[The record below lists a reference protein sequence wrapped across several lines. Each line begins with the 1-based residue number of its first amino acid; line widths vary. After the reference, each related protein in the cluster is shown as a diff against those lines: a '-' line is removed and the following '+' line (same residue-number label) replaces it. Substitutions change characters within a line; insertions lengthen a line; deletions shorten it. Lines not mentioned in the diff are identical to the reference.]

1 MDDRGS
7 RGGAGIRQLT
17 LSDLEPDPGS
27 ASIHVLLDLDG
38 CLIDSREPILRS
50 LNAALRSF
58 GLTTITAADLEPLVG
73 PPLHDGVTAL
83 LADRDADLDL
93 VPPIIAAYREHY
105 ADLSI
110 ELAALVPGMDGVVDQ
125 LASGHTLA
133 VVTTKPTVFA
143 EPIIEALGLRDRF
156 AAVVGPKLHAPEP
169 KRVTLGRA
177 LDELEAAPG
186 DAVMV
191 GDRRFDIEA
200 AGAHGVPSV
209 GVTWGHGTADE
220 LRAAGA
226 DRIVDAPAQLP
237 AAISA
242 VASSR
247 PPGGGSP

>member
-1 MDDRGS
+1 MDDRRP

-17 LSDLEPDPGS
+17 LSGLGTDPAS
-27 ASIHVLLDLDG
+27 ASSLVLLDLDG

-58 GLTTITAADLEPLVG
+58 GLTTVSATDLEPLVG
-73 PPLHDGVTAL
+73 PPLHDGITAL
-83 LADRDADLDL
+83 LAERDADLDL

-110 ELAALVPGMDGVVDQ
+110 ELAALVPGMDTVVDQ

-143 EPIIEALGLRDRF
+143 EPIVEALGLRDRF
-156 AAVVGPKLHAPEP
+156 ATVAGPELHAPEP
-169 KRVTLGRA
+169 KRTTLGRT
-177 LDELEAAPG
+177 LDELGVPPG

-200 AGAHGVPSV
+200 ARAHGVVSV
-209 GVTWGHGTADE
+209 GVTWGHGTTEE